1 MVRSHFWARVIAA
14 MLLGLL
20 VGFLLS
26 PSGLALVDHEL
37 ALSIGEWL
45 KLPSNI
51 FIRLIQMVIIPLIF
65 CSIILGISASA
76 DPEEIKRIGLPV
88 AVYFITTTAVA
99 VSIGYLVA
107 TLIKPGE
114 YIDANLVETLLAEVE
129 VPVASLGSNLLTDL
143 SLPNQL
149 ANLIP
154 ANPLKS
160 GLEASMLD
168 IVVYSLIIGV
178 VLLYVSRR
186 KAQPLIA
193 LCEAGQVVSM
203 KIVSWAIELAP
214 FAVFGLL
221 CEITIKVGA
230 KAILGLGVYIATV
243 LLGLLLLLIFYLIL
257 VSLLGG
263 IKATEFLNKIKSVQL
278 LAFSTSSSAAVIPLS
293 MQIAIDKLKLKEN
306 LSRFIIPVAAT
317 INMDGTALYQVVA
330 VIFLSQ
336 VFGIELSIGS
346 LILLMLTTI
355 GASIGAPS
363 SPGVGI
369 AILATILQQIG
380 IPAAGVVLII
390 GVDRILDMSR
400 TAVNVS
406 GDLTACAVMS
416 KLSK

>member
-1 MVRSHFWARVIAA
+1 
-14 MLLGLL
+14 
-20 VGFLLS
+20 
-26 PSGLALVDHEL
+26 
-37 ALSIGEWL
+37 
-45 KLPSNI
+45 
-51 FIRLIQMVIIPLIF
+51 
-65 CSIILGISASA
+65 
-76 DPEEIKRIGLPV
+76 
-88 AVYFITTTAVA
+88 
-99 VSIGYLVA
+99 
-107 TLIKPGE
+107 
-114 YIDANLVETLLAEVE
+114 
-129 VPVASLGSNLLTDL
+129 
-143 SLPNQL
+143 
-149 ANLIP
+149 
-154 ANPLKS
+154 
-160 GLEASMLD
+160 
-168 IVVYSLIIGV
+168 
-178 VLLYVSRR
+178 
-186 KAQPLIA
+186 
-193 LCEAGQVVSM
+193 
-203 KIVSWAIELAP
+203 
-214 FAVFGLL
+214 
-221 CEITIKVGA
+221 
-230 KAILGLGVYIATV
+230 
-243 LLGLLLLLIFYLIL
+243 
-257 VSLLGG
+257 
-263 IKATEFLNKIKSVQL
+263 
-278 LAFSTSSSAAVIPLS
+278 